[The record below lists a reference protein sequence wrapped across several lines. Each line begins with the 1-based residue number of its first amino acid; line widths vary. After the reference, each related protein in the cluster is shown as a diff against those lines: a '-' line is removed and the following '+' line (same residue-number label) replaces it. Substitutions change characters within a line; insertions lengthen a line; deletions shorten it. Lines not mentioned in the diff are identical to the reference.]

1 MQTNTHVQPIQA
13 QIISRQK
20 AQLESRAI
28 ALLQTSAG
36 EADFLKSSDMKTLRV
51 LADKIEKA
59 YDKPLAVGFQFSEP
73 IELIV
78 SIARAL
84 QYAKREIRE
93 MLTPTDAN
101 DLNLFSLFDRDL
113 RDVIINSY
121 GSLPYLR
128 EVTQLAMP
136 DGSFK
141 ILDQDLVDEARKG
154 KPCDVE
160 TLNFAI
166 EKVAIRLGLLGNY
179 TATQAKADEA
189 FSNAQRQVARLI
201 SLAEYKSQLI

>member
-1 MQTNTHVQPIQA
+1 MQTNTNVQTIQA
-13 QIISRQK
+13 QIIERQK
-20 AQLESRAI
+20 AQLESRVI

-101 DLNLFSLFDRDL
+101 DLNLFALFDRDL
-113 RDVIINSY
+113 RDVIISSY

-154 KPCDVE
+154 KPCNVE

-179 TATQAKADEA
+179 TATQAKSDEA

>member
-1 MQTNTHVQPIQA
+1 MQTNTNVQSIQA
-13 QIISRQK
+13 QIIERQK
-20 AQLESRAI
+20 AQLESRVI

-78 SIARAL
+78 AIARAL

-101 DLNLFSLFDRDL
+101 DLNLFALFDRDL
-113 RDVIINSY
+113 RDAIISSY

-128 EVTQLAMP
+128 EATQLAMP

-141 ILDQDLVDEARKG
+141 ILDQDIVDEARKG

-160 TLNFAI
+160 ALNFAI

-189 FSNAQRQVARLI
+189 FSNAQRQVARLT